1 MKLPNGH
8 SAIIEMV
15 KLSDYVLSPV
25 HPAGRHKARVF
36 QSALGL
42 TLTDAEELRDM
53 LRDAAKE
60 AEATLGNADEFGIRY
75 IRDFERERSGRRNHS
90 ELLDPQDRRSVS
102 AISYLLRSLR
112 GKYGP
117 IRPIVCSRSVT
128 GFA

>member
-75 IRDFERERSGRRNHS
+75 IRDFERERSGRRAII
-90 ELLDPQDRRSVS
+90 RRCW
-102 AISYLLRSLR
+102 ILR
-112 GKYGP
+112 
-117 IRPIVCSRSVT
+117 T
-128 GFA
+128 GEASPRFLTCYVL